1 MLIADIVGDKL
12 VSGFFL
18 IVENQIRIAKN
29 GSNYL
34 ALKLGDRSGEIAA
47 KVWSATEELF
57 FQLEVGKVIKLNNI
71 QAKNYKDQLQLEWDA
86 KSSDSYQV
94 VNEEE
99 IDYSRFLPCTPGNL
113 KDYWNFINTMI
124 REIKDPVLKRV
135 LNSFFGDKQFV
146 ANFLRVPAGLKRH
159 HAYIGGL
166 AEHTAGVLNL
176 CVAAANYYPMINKE
190 LLVTGAILH
199 DIGKTKTYKIDKGID
214 GSDEGKL
221 IGHLVLGVQMVD
233 RAFDGL
239 MQEFDVEVVT
249 EIKNQLIHLLVSH
262 HGIME
267 WGSPIEP
274 LMIEACI
281 LHHADNMDAQTT
293 KFLTIMRQQR
303 KGMVWST
310 YDNGLGR
317 SIYLGKQ
324 LINDLDEMNQVL
336 KGV

>member
-86 KSSDSYQV
+86 KSSESYQV
-94 VNEEE
+94 LNEEE
-99 IDYSRFLPCTPGNL
+99 VDYSQFLPRTPGNL
-113 KDYWNFINTMI
+113 TDYWNYINTTI
-124 REIKDPVLKRV
+124 QEIKDPILKRV
-135 LNSFFGDKQFV
+135 LKSFFGDKQFV

-176 CVAAANYYPMINKE
+176 SLAAANYYPMVNKE

-199 DIGKTKTYKIDKGID
+199 DIGKTKTYKIDRGID
-214 GSDEGKL
+214 GSDEGRL
-221 IGHLVLGVQMVD
+221 IGHLVLGAQMVD
-233 RAFDGL
+233 RAFDEI
-239 MQEFDVEVVT
+239 MQEFDPEIVMEV
-249 EIKNQLIHLLVSH
+249 KNQLIHLLVSH

-293 KFLTIMRQQR
+293 KFLTIMRQHR
-303 KGMVWST
+303 KGIVWAA
-310 YDNGLGR
+310 YDTGLGR

-324 LINDLDEMNQVL
+324 LINDPDDE
-336 KGV
+336 